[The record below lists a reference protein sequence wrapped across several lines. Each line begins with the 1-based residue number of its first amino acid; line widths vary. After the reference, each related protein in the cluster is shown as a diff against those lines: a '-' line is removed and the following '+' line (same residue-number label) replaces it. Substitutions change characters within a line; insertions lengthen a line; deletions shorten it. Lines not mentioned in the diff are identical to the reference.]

1 MDAKRHLNADQTR
14 DDGGNNEARFD
25 ADIGASRHIGTM
37 PALPLP
43 TVPWFFI
50 ND

>member
-14 DDGGNNEARFD
+14 DDGGNTEARFD
-25 ADIGASRHIGTM
+25 ADIGASRNIGTL

-43 TVPWFFI
+43 TVPGLFI
-50 ND
+50 NN